1 MNRRNWENLIHR
13 KLLSLGWRVQRHTR
27 APHGWEAAQAYWDPR
42 YLKRLGFQ
50 PKTIIDV
57 GVGKGT
63 PDLYSAFPDAH
74 LILIEPVAEFRD
86 DIDKVLSQRP
96 GVHLEFALGSEPGER
111 ELRIEPERALLTSF
125 YHRHQLEHTG
135 DVPILRSVPVE
146 TLDRAVAGT
155 AFSPPFGLKIDAEGS
170 ELEVIRG
177 AAETLRHTEFIIAEV
192 SVLPRF
198 QGSYRFAEMIAELDA
213 KGFEV
218 CDILDIGRADSS
230 PVTFLDLVFQQRDAK

>member
-1 MNRRNWENLIHR
+1 MS
-13 KLLSLGWRVQRHTR
+13 SLDEYDR
-27 APHGWEAAQAYWDPR
+27 
-42 YLKRLGFQ
+42 
-50 PKTIIDV
+50 
-57 GVGKGT
+57 
-63 PDLYSAFPDAH
+63 
-74 LILIEPVAEFRD
+74 LIL
-86 DIDKVLSQRP
+86 KQR
-96 GVHLEFALGSEPGER
+96 
-111 ELRIEPERALLTSF
+111 RITF
-125 YHRHQLEHTG
+125 
-135 DVPILRSVPVE
+135 
-146 TLDRAVAGT
+146 
-155 AFSPPFGLKIDAEGS
+155 LKIDAEGS